1 MKPIHTQEIKSQI
14 LKLKSGENEA
24 HKDTAH
30 KTLFSSLIGSDLPP
44 EELSVTRLQHEAAGI
59 VGAGIETT
67 KSTLALAS
75 FHILDNSNILR
86 RLQDELTL
94 AIPDPKGPPAL
105 PELERLPY
113 LTAVIQEGELP
124 DCGV

>member
-1 MKPIHTQEIKSQI
+1 MKII
-14 LKLKSGENEA
+14 A
-24 HKDTAH
+24 HNTV
-30 KTLFSSLIGSDLPP
+30 FGSLIASDLPP

-67 KSTLALAS
+67 KSTLALAC
-75 FHILDNSNILR
+75 FHILDNPDILH
-86 RLQDELTL
+86 RLQEELRL
-94 AIPDPKGPPAL
+94 VNLDPKSPPSL